1 MKNLKKVFFIEVGT
15 ILFAIAVG
23 LFLLPGNI
31 LTGGVAGIVSLIKPY
46 YPFCNISEDILT
58 IIISTSLFIVG
69 AIFLDKTFTY
79 QTLIHSVSYP
89 FVLLLVT
96 RYLPEYEIDPI
107 LAAIYGGVIGGAGI
121 GIIFRQGGSTG
132 GMDVIPLIIEKHFKL
147 EASKGIMILDAIT
160 VIAGLFIYGIN
171 SVLIGLISVFFT
183 SFTMERVINLY
194 NGVEAR
200 RVEIISDKF
209 IEINNDIQNL
219 VERGTTIIDGKGG
232 YTNNDKKILLVVVSS
247 DELEK
252 LIKIVNNHDSS
263 AFVIISEV
271 KDVHGEGFTIE
282 PRL

>member
-1 MKNLKKVFFIEVGT
+1 MKNLKKVFFIEIGT

-200 RVEIISDKF
+200 RVEIISDKYV
-209 IEINNDIQNL
+209 EINNDIQNL

>member
-1 MKNLKKVFFIEVGT
+1 MNIKKVFFIEVGT

-31 LTGGVAGIVSLIKPY
+31 LTGGVAGVVALLKP
-46 YPFCNISEDILT
+46 FISIDEDILT
-58 IIISTSLFIVG
+58 IIISSSLFIVG
-69 AIFLDKTFTY
+69 VIFLGKTFTY

-89 FVLLLVT
+89 FILLLVS

-107 LAAIYGGVIGGAGI
+107 LAAIYGGVIGGVGI

-132 GMDVIPLIIEKHFKL
+132 GMDVLPLIVEKHFKF
-147 EASKGIMILDAIT
+147 EASKGIMVLDGIT

-194 NGVEAR
+194 NGVEAKR
-200 RVEIISDKF
+200 IEIISDKYL
-209 IEINNDIQNL
+209 EISNDIHTIL
-219 VERGTTIIDGKGG
+219 ERGTTILSATGG
-232 YTNNDKKILLVVVSS
+232 YTNKDKKMLLVIVSS
-247 DELEK
+247 EQLEEVIEIINK
-252 LIKIVNNHDSS
+252 HDKK
-263 AFVIISEV
+263 AFVIITEA
-271 KDVHGEGFTIE
+271 KDVHGEGFTYE